1 MSVTV
6 SGPSIAVGVVIP
18 VTNSSLRSFKE
29 IMMN

>member
-6 SGPSIAVGVVIP
+6 SGPSIAVGIVIP
-18 VTNSSLRSFKE
+18 AANSSLRSFKE